1 VYLELHKIKSRTE
14 ITPIQGTTLSP
25 EGLWDAE
32 YEGGLHHVSGVYVF
46 PSTVGANT
54 NLFKTSKPLSK
65 VTNANYMWT
74 YIISTYNAKAYS
86 CLVQSNGTV
95 GYWGSTAFP
104 VTDMCVVDFWY
115 KDNTATE

>member
-1 VYLELHKIKSRTE
+1 
-14 ITPIQGTTLSP
+14 
-25 EGLWDAE
+25 LWDAE
-32 YEGGLHHVSGVYVF
+32 YEGGLHHVSGVYVL
-46 PSTVGANT
+46 PSTVGANA